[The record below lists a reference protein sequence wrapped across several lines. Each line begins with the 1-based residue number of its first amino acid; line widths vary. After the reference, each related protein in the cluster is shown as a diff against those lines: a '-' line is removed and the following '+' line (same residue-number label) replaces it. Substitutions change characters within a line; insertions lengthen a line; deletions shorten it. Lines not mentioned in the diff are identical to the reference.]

1 MLASN
6 FRSKNP
12 RTQTRYVSY
21 TNPLATIENTQMK
34 DAKHFLF
41 SYGTLQL
48 EKVQIENYGRLLKG
62 EKDRLLNY
70 KLDMLKITDAEVLS
84 KSGKEFHPIALKT
97 NSPHDCIDGIVFE
110 ITEAELQ
117 ETDKYEV
124 SDYQRVLETFSSG
137 KQAWIYIAKD

>member
-1 MLASN
+1 
-6 FRSKNP
+6 
-12 RTQTRYVSY
+12 
-21 TNPLATIENTQMK
+21 MK

-97 NSPHDCIDGIVFE
+97 NSPNDYIDGIIFE